1 MSQIIR
7 RTVVGLVVGLC
18 LLTPLASAA
27 QRPQQ
32 TRIERFSLP
41 TPSELFAGAWRL
53 LSRVWSKE
61 GCMIDPHG
69 ICVPKATVVPS
80 SDAGCGLDPYG
91 HCIDAG
97 SSTLD
102 NGCGLDPHGGCIGG

>member
-41 TPSELFAGAWRL
+41 EPSELFAGAWRL
-53 LSRVWSKE
+53 LSRIWSKE
-61 GCMIDPHG
+61 GCMIDPNG
-69 ICVPKATVVPS
+69 ICVPEPS
-80 SDAGCGLDPYG
+80 AGTTT
-91 HCIDAG
+91 
-97 SSTLD
+97 SD